1 MVTLMHY
8 TNYDVNPL
16 KNLKDIKQITRP
28 WNLGHTD
35 LYWGESLGHT
45 VWHLGIKQWEI

>member
-16 KNLKDIKQITRP
+16 KNLKILSKITRP
-28 WNLGHTD
+28 GNIGHTD
-35 LYWGESLGHT
+35 LYL
-45 VWHLGIKQWEI
+45 L